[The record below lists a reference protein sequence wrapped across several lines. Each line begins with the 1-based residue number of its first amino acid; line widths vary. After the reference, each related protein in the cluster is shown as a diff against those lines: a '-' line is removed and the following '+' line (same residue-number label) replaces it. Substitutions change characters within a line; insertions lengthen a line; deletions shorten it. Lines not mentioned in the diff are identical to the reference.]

1 MLDCVSFRP
10 NHHGFAKERSP
21 HSHHHLRAMA
31 CQAEVL
37 YPPEHRMLET
47 GVYMTM
53 LCGRVESAM
62 YIHALEKRIEVLET
76 DVR

>member
-1 MLDCVSFRP
+1 
-10 NHHGFAKERSP
+10 
-21 HSHHHLRAMA
+21 MA